1 MLFEKCFNAEQALN
15 DKSRDCE
22 LKDIKIESLE
32 AILKKREPHF

>member
-1 MLFEKCFNAEQALN
+1 MS

-32 AILKKREPHF
+32 AILKKREP